1 MLHAPQSPSGTFR
14 FIYSEDDNRRIED
27 YHRQNEAAVDRMLEL
42 IEQTP
47 GIVRDGYHVFR
58 KPIWVTVT
66 DTGFTASPKPP
77 RRKDLVGPGT
87 FVQFEICERRLG
99 ERSAEALT
107 VAHIVGCMRISNL
120 LSVNKRLAKIDQEAA
135 RGLLMQ
141 FVSTVQHQVYSAAHH
156 MTKPVPQP

>member
-27 YHRQNEAAVDRMLEL
+27 YHRQNEAAVDRLLEL

-47 GIVRDGYHVFR
+47 GIVRDGYLVFR

-66 DTGFTASPKPP
+66 DQGFTATPKPP

-87 FVQFEICERRLG
+87 FVQFQICERRIG
-99 ERSAEALT
+99 ERSVEALT
-107 VAHIVGCMRISNL
+107 LAHIVGCMRIGDL
-120 LSVNKRLAKIDQEAA
+120 LPVNKRLAKIDQDAA

-141 FVSTVQHQVYSAAHH
+141 FVSTVQHQVYSAAYH